1 MTQREKYAKIF
12 FNPVRKPCACCRAT
26 YGKSQRKRT
35 VKHMDD
41 GGPSCSRK
49 PRIQHNVNKN
59 HVVQAVLC
67 CIINRKRQDRYGLWQ
82 TMPFCV
88 LRRKTKNVF

>member
-1 MTQREKYAKIF
+1 
-12 FNPVRKPCACCRAT
+12 
-26 YGKSQRKRT
+26 
-35 VKHMDD
+35 MDD
-41 GGPSCSRK
+41 SGPSCSRK
-49 PRIQHNVNKN
+49 PQIQHNVNKN

-88 LRRKTKNVF
+88 LRRKTKKESLSAIDNFLKIVVCWG